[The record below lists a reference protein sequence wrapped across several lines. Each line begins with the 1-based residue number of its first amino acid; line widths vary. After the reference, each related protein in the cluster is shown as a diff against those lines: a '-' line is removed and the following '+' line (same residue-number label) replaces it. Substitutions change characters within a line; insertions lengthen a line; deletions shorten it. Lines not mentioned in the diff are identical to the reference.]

1 MPLSHLRRQI
11 SSEDFSEMG
20 RRLGELQREL
30 EAVREREEDREKRT
44 QLSLEELEA
53 LIVAKEEDSN
63 RRLQEQAQ
71 ENAQA
76 VDKVLGL
83 APPLLEY

>member
-1 MPLSHLRRQI
+1 
-11 SSEDFSEMG
+11 MG

-30 EAVREREEDREKRT
+30 EAVRESGEDREKRT

-53 LIVAKEEDSN
+53 LIATKEEDSN

-76 VDKVLGL
+76 VDKVFV
-83 APPLLEY
+83 YY